1 MKKRNLWMSLTLM
14 CGLFSIA
21 FTFDNNGIHWLWKE
35 TVQVAIVLSLASVI
49 FALLWLKAA
58 SRLKAKG

>member
-1 MKKRNLWMSLTLM
+1 MSLTLM

-49 FALLWLKAA
+49 FALLWFKAA
-58 SRLKAKG
+58 RKLMTKS